1 MINPLM
7 SRRTYTKMAI
17 TLGVLTAFG
26 PLSIDMYL
34 PALPTIARD
43 FGTDAARV
51 QQTLA
56 IFFVGLALGQLLY
69 GPLSDRLG
77 RRGPLLFGCALYA
90 LACIGCALAP
100 SVQSLI
106 VLRFAQAFGACA
118 GIVIAN
124 SIVRDLFDQ
133 HESARM
139 YSFLMLV
146 MGLAPITAPFIGG
159 QILLFFGWR
168 AIFLLLSGYG
178 LLCLGIVLFGL
189 KETLPPERRTTT
201 GIGAAVFT
209 YGSLLVD
216 KHFMGYALAGGL
228 AAAAM
233 FTYIA
238 GSPFVFIELNGVP
251 PEQFGLLFGAN
262 ALGLIM
268 AAQFN
273 RWLLRRFQSV
283 QILMV
288 ALAVT
293 AASGLLLLL
302 VTATGAGGFPA
313 MLVLLFFCIA
323 STGLVR
329 PNSTAAAMA
338 PYGQRAGSAAALLGG
353 IQFGLGAGAGTLVS
367 LLHNDTALPMAGV
380 IALCAVAAFVFLQLM
395 TPRPVLSKVPQ

>member
-262 ALGLIM
+262 ALGLIL

-273 RWLLRRFQSV
+273 RWLLKRFQSG

-293 AASGLLLLL
+293 AGSGLLLLL

-353 IQFGLGAGAGTLVS
+353 IQFSLGAGAGTVVS
-367 LLHNDTALPMAGV
+367 LLHNGTALPMAGT

>member
-201 GIGAAVFT
+201 GIGAAVLT

-353 IQFGLGAGAGTLVS
+353 VQFGLGAGAGTLVS